1 MPSSRCPS
9 LINKMNGRPTVSNS
23 RSHAWRR
30 QIARFGLLA
39 AACIVLTAV
48 TGGMRAPALS
58 LPGDDFR
65 VTTVFLVRHAEK
77 AAEPK
82 DDPPLLESGVARSKA
97 LARILG
103 DAGIRAVYT
112 SQYLRTKQTAA
123 PIAAKLGIVSAT
135 VNLATNPMKQGEVSK
150 ASYDELTGMIHRRA
164 GENALIVGHSNT
176 VPETIRALG
185 ADTLLTIRPEDFD
198 DLFVVTIYAEG
209 KAKVAHLK
217 Y

>member
-1 MPSSRCPS
+1 MKSG
-9 LINKMNGRPTVSNS
+9 LNLNTNNNGRVYASHIIEHP
-23 RSHAWRR
+23 RSGRF
-30 QIARFGLLA
+30 ARLGL
-39 AACIVLTAV
+39 ITAV
-48 TGGMRAPALS
+48 FIFLTIIAGGADAPAYS
-58 LPGDDFR
+58 PPGGDFP

-97 LARILG
+97 LARILA
-103 DAGIRAVYT
+103 DAGVRAIYT
-112 SQYLRTKQTAA
+112 SQYLRTKQTTT
-123 PIAAKLGIVSAT
+123 PIAAQLGIVSTT
-135 VNLATNPMKQGEVSK
+135 VILASNPMKAGEVTK
-150 ASYDELTGMIHRRA
+150 GSYDALTAMIRLKP

-185 ADTLLTIRPEDFD
+185 ADTVLTIRPEDFD

-209 KAKVAHLK
+209 KANVAHLK

>member
-1 MPSSRCPS
+1 
-9 LINKMNGRPTVSNS
+9 MNGSWSVARGVT
-23 RSHAWRR
+23 RR
-30 QIARFGLLA
+30 AGWFTCFGLVA
-39 AACIVLTAV
+39 ALCLIALIVI
-48 TGGMRAPALS
+48 GGAARGPAAS
-58 LPGDDFR
+58 PPDDGFK

-82 DDPPLLESGVARSKA
+82 DDPPLLESGIVRSKE

-103 DAGIRAVYT
+103 DAGIRTIYT

-123 PIAAKLGIVSAT
+123 PLAAQLGIVST
-135 VNLATNPMKQGEVSK
+135 VVPLTMNTMNMGEVSQESIGGLAAKIYQK
-150 ASYDELTGMIHRRA
+150 AGQ
-164 GENALIVGHSNT
+164 NALVVGHSNT

-185 ADTLLTIRPEDFD
+185 GDVVPTIRPEDFD